1 MMCPRKVS
9 VVMSV
14 YNGERYVR
22 EAVDSILNQTFEDF
36 EFIIID
42 DGSTDGTLTILQ
54 SYDDIRLR
62 LVCQDNVGLGKS
74 LNRGITLAQG
84 QYIARIDHDDL
95 SLPERFEKQVQ
106 FLDVHP
112 DVGLLGT
119 ACRVIDELRGREWDA
134 QVATSDQALRHALI
148 KHNPFFHS
156 SVMMRKSILE
166 KVDGYDEAF
175 PYIQDYELWI
185 RIANCAKL
193 ANLAEVL
200 TVHRFHRDSAS
211 ADFRTEFL
219 RLWLRMRIRYRA
231 FRTLDYPPYYVLHVL
246 HPLLLMPLEMRIKIG
261 ALLRDR
267 LWTRT
272 QL

>member
-1 MMCPRKVS
+1 
-9 VVMSV
+9 MSV
-14 YNGERYVR
+14 RNGARYVS
-22 EAVDSILNQTFEDF
+22 EAIDSILNQTFEDF
-36 EFIIID
+36 ELVIID
-42 DGSTDGTLTILQ
+42 DGSTDGTLTIVQ
-54 SYDDIRLR
+54 SYDDARLR
-62 LVCQDNVGLGKS
+62 IVRQDNVGLTKS
-74 LNRGITLAQG
+74 LNRGIALAQG

-95 SLPERFEKQVQ
+95 SLPERFERQVK
-106 FLDVHP
+106 FLDAHP

-119 ACRVIDELRGREWDA
+119 ACRVIDELRGREWEA

-156 SVMMRKSILE
+156 SVMMRKSVLQ
-166 KVDGYDEAF
+166 KVGGYDETF

-185 RIANCAKL
+185 RIASCAKL

-200 TVHRFHRDSAS
+200 TIHRFHRDSVS
-211 ADFRTEFL
+211 ADLRTELL

-231 FRTLDYPPYYVLHVL
+231 FRTLDYPPYYVFYVL

-267 LWTRT
+267 SWART